1 LSICADN
8 PCASRW
14 TDATSITTFQLSQE
28 RMMDIT
34 AMKLA
39 ANQFASQTQQ
49 PVAPNQDDVDAFAR
63 AMTRGTETP
72 DQTVIEALN
81 RAEQHATRPMK
92 DINAAGTR
100 LLEPQEMTTV
110 QLGLAKM
117 SVDLDLAAKVA
128 GSISQGVNKLVTM
141 Q

>member
-1 LSICADN
+1 
-8 PCASRW
+8 
-14 TDATSITTFQLSQE
+14 
-28 RMMDIT
+28 MDIT
-34 AMKLA
+34 AIKLA

-49 PVAPNQDDVDAFAR
+49 PVAPNQDDVHAFAR

-81 RAEQHATRPMK
+81 LAEQHATRPMK
-92 DINAAGTR
+92 DISAAGTR
-100 LLEPQEMTTV
+100 LLDPQEMITV